1 MKHNIHILLS
11 IIFFTS
17 FTVLKAQDI
26 NYTQYEM
33 VPVFINPG
41 NTGGFFGTFR
51 VGGIYRDRAPSI
63 EGSYRTP
70 FLALEMNFGFA
81 FRKQD
86 WTSLS
91 ISFLQ
96 DRSGVVNLGKG
107 GFMASG
113 AYHIGMGKGDLSI
126 GAQFG
131 GVSLSAKDADKAT
144 FSDALASGASS
155 SPDLMKLQQGKA
167 DYNDISAGVVYSAPV
182 GSKKHDLKIGF
193 AANHLSQPSVSVSG
207 SGATNKLK
215 MLLTGSASLRY
226 HLNERT
232 DLVPMI
238 WFRNVTKFTETVPQ
252 CMLSYLFN
260 AEKKVRLNA
269 GLGYRFGDALQ
280 IMAGVD
286 YNKIKVQ
293 LGYDMTTS
301 DLSSALNPSG
311 FGAIEIGVLYIG
323 AITKKPDPKPKLFC
337 PRF

>member
-1 MKHNIHILLS
+1 MKQTIFKIL
-11 IIFFTS
+11 IFMIFGS
-17 FTVLKAQDI
+17 FTTLNAQDI

-33 VPVFINPG
+33 VPVFINPA
-41 NTGGFFGTFR
+41 NTGGYSGTFR

-63 EGSYRTP
+63 EGSYKTP

-86 WTSLS
+86 WTALS

-96 DRSGVVNLGKG
+96 DRSGVINLGKG

-113 AYHIGMGKGDLSI
+113 AYHLGIGKGDLAI
-126 GAQFG
+126 GATFG
-131 GVSLSAKDADKAT
+131 GVSLSAKDPDKAS
-144 FSDALASGASS
+144 FRDALASGASS

-167 DYNDISAGVVYSAPV
+167 DYNDISGGVVFTSPV
-182 GSKKHDLKIGF
+182 GTKKHHLKIGI
-193 AANHLSQPSVSVSG
+193 AANHITQPSVSVAG
-207 SGATNKLK
+207 TGAVNKLK
-215 MLLTGSASLRY
+215 MLFTGSASLRY

-232 DLVPMI
+232 DLIPML
-238 WFRNVTKFTETVPQ
+238 WVRNVTKFSETVPQ

-269 GLGYRFGDALQ
+269 GLGYRMGDALQ

-286 YNKIKVQ
+286 WNKIKVQ

-301 DLSSALNPSG
+301 DLSSALDPTG

-323 AITKKPDPKPKLFC
+323 AITKKPNPKPKLFC